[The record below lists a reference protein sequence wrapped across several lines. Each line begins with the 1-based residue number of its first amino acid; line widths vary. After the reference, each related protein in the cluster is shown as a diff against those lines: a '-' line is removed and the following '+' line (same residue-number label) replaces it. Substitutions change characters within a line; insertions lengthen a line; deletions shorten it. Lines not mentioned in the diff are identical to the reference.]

1 MDTEH
6 LILEPCTIEHLEKL
20 LAGASAFK
28 NAFGVE
34 VVDGYLEFPNAI
46 PYLIEK
52 LRSGCLKEWWSYMIL
67 HKKDKS
73 LIGLGG
79 YKGPPDSQG
88 VVEIGY
94 GIAPAYRGKG
104 YATEAAS
111 ALIGNAINIAGVNVV
126 WAHTLPEFNASTKVL
141 QKCGME
147 RVAEIIDPDDGQVW
161 RWQLKKGHAAECVR

>member
-28 NAFGVE
+28 NAFGIE
-34 VVDGYLEFPNAI
+34 VVDGYLEFPEAI
-46 PYLIEK
+46 PYWVEK
-52 LRSGCLKEWWSYMIL
+52 LRSGSSKEWWAYMIL

-73 LIGLGG
+73 LIGIGG
-79 YKGPPDSQG
+79 YKGEPDSQG

-104 YATEAAS
+104 YATEAAL
-111 ALIGNAINIAGVNVV
+111 ALI
-126 WAHTLPEFNASTKVL
+126 HNASTL
-141 QKCGME
+141 
-147 RVAEIIDPDDGQVW
+147 R
-161 RWQLKKGHAAECVR
+161 